1 MPARFGQGIDDS
13 RFREILGVAP
23 GADRQEI
30 RRAYRQMVMQNH
42 PDRFPPAR
50 KQVQELA
57 MIALGEAYAALMR
70 VCAGNGSAASQ
81 EHGPAQGSGST
92 PAGSARSAD
101 APPAAASAAATAVG
115 QLRDPSYAYYKQGF
129 VNFSIAV
136 RGIAELTSAAKGRE
150 LPSWFPRYRAS
161 QDIASSLDLLE
172 AAQGYF
178 TRVVERYPRSPWCA
192 DSRVKLARIGRFTAL
207 YRTILANMGEG

>member
-1 MPARFGQGIDDS
+1 MPARPGQRIDDS

-23 GADRQEI
+23 GAERQEI

-70 VCAGNGSAASQ
+70 GCGGHGSAAPQ
-81 EHGPAQGSGST
+81 EHGPARGPGPTPARST
-92 PAGSARSAD
+92 P
-101 APPAAASAAATAVG
+101 ATAVG

-207 YRTILANMGEG
+207 YRTILANMGKG